1 MAEILDEDQLEF
13 LREEL
18 ESWWISPHGNTIWW
32 LGGTDANRE
41 GEISFFFQKKVPS
54 LLTMVKGYIVILNLN
69 TLRKTSK
76 MTS

>member
-41 GEISFFFQKKVPS
+41 GEISFFQKKSSFPS
-54 LLTMVKGYIVILNLN
+54 NNGQRLHCNFEFKHSE
-69 TLRKTSK
+69 KDK
-76 MTS
+76 